1 MKIWKVEYN
10 KEYNLIEKLNKMEK
24 EGKQIREIIYNP
36 NYKEY
41 EIIYTIE
48 DEECEL

>member
-10 KEYNLIEKLNKMEK
+10 REYSLVEKLNKMEK
-24 EGKQIREIIYNP
+24 EGKQIREIIYNA

-41 EIIYTIE
+41 EIIYTVE
-48 DEECEL
+48 DTMEEE